1 MQGWGVCCP
10 PCFSPLVGAAS
21 RRCQVAR
28 RNWPRNLE
36 TCTRLRG
43 QFRGASLAHGEV
55 PDEGGERG
63 EETPG
68 VLPPSL
74 VGP

>member
-1 MQGWGVCCP
+1 V
-10 PCFSPLVGAAS
+10 F
-21 RRCQVAR
+21 VAR
-28 RNWPRNLE
+28 LVSPPSSEPPLAGAKLRAGIDRATWRL
-36 TCTRLRG
+36 CTRLRG
-43 QFRGASLAHGEV
+43 QFRCASLAHGEV

-63 EETPG
+63 EETLG